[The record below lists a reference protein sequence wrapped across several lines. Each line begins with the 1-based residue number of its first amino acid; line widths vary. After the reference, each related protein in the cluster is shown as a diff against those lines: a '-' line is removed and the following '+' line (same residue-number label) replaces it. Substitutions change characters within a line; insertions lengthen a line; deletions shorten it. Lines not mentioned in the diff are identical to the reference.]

1 MHSIQSCTC
10 PTLGGRP
17 SWFEQPVLRGT
28 ISYKLNL
35 KGVNMTSNE
44 TKKKEGRWA
53 LKRRLKRER
62 EQAGQSYRRTA
73 RLRLQEMFKAGFGS
87 KRSSDKTDAD
97 TQNKIYSKNTFETY
111 KRQFS
116 YFADW
121 LSEAHKEAY
130 TLADARQYVD
140 EYLLHL
146 IELERSAYSITTA
159 KAALAKVFQT
169 EATQFIDTPSR
180 ERANIKR
187 SRGVAVRDSNISNK
201 TETKLALFSSAVG
214 LRRKEMM
221 SIESKDLFF
230 DNGKAYLNVTKGTK
244 GGKARIVEICGT
256 SEGETKMIVEWIQSR
271 NGKLFPKLN
280 TNYDNHHYRA
290 IYAQRLYDRY
300 KREEKDIPLKERYI
314 MRKERAG
321 EVYDK
326 SAMKVVSENLGHNR
340 ISVIAQSYLYN

>member
-17 SWFEQPVLRGT
+17 LRFEQPILRGT

-44 TKKKEGRWA
+44 IKKKEGRWA

-73 RLRLQEMFKAGFGS
+73 RLRLQEMFKAGFGN

-111 KRQFS
+111 KRQFN

-121 LSEAHKEAY
+121 LAEAHKEAY

-169 EATQFIDTPSR
+169 EATQFIDTPPR

-280 TNYDNHHYRA
+280 TNYDNHYYRA
-290 IYAQRLYDRY
+290 VYAQRLYDRY
-300 KREEKDIPLKERYI
+300 KREEKDIPAKERYI
-314 MRKERAG
+314 MRKDRAG

>member
-1 MHSIQSCTC
+1 
-10 PTLGGRP
+10 
-17 SWFEQPVLRGT
+17 
-28 ISYKLNL
+28 
-35 KGVNMTSNE
+35 MTSNE
-44 TKKKEGRWA
+44 IKKKEGRWA
-53 LKRRLKRER
+53 RKRRLRRER
-62 EQAGQSYRRTA
+62 EQAGPKVDSYRKTA
-73 RLRLQEMFKAGFGS
+73 RLRLQEMFKAGFGN
-87 KRSSDKTDAD
+87 KRSSDKTNAD
-97 TQNKIYSKNTFETY
+97 TRNKIYSKNTFETY
-111 KRQFS
+111 KRQFR

-130 TLADARQYVD
+130 TLTDARQYVD

-146 IELERSAYSITTA
+146 VELERSAYSITTA

-169 EATQFIDTPSR
+169 EATQFIDTPAR

-187 SRGVAVRDSNISNK
+187 SRGSAVRDSNISNK

-230 DNGKAYLNVTKGTK
+230 KNGKAYLNVTKGTK
-244 GGKARIVEICGT
+244 GGKPRIVEICGI

-271 NGKLFPKLN
+271 EGKLFPKLN
-280 TNYDNHHYRA
+280 TNYDNHYYRA
-290 IYAQRLYDRY
+290 VYAQRIYDRY
-300 KREEKDIPLKERYI
+300 KRKEKDIPSKERYI

-326 SAMKVVSENLGHNR
+326 LAMEIVSKNLGHNR

>member
-1 MHSIQSCTC
+1 
-10 PTLGGRP
+10 
-17 SWFEQPVLRGT
+17 
-28 ISYKLNL
+28 
-35 KGVNMTSNE
+35 MTSNE
-44 TKKKEGRWA
+44 IKKKEGRWA
-53 LKRRLKRER
+53 RKRRLRRER
-62 EQAGQSYRRTA
+62 EQAGPKVDSYRKTA
-73 RLRLQEMFKAGFGS
+73 RLRLQEMFKAGFGN
-87 KRSSDKTDAD
+87 KRSSDKTNAD
-97 TQNKIYSKNTFETY
+97 TRNKIYSKNTFETY
-111 KRQFS
+111 KRQFR

-130 TLADARQYVD
+130 TIADARQYVD

-146 IELERSAYSITTA
+146 VELERSAYSITTA

-169 EATQFIDTPSR
+169 EATQFIDTPAR

-230 DNGKAYLNVTKGTK
+230 KNGKAYLNVTKGTK
-244 GGKARIVEICGT
+244 GGKSRIVEICGI

-271 NGKLFPKLN
+271 EGKLFPKLN
-280 TNYDNHHYRA
+280 TNYDNHYYRA
-290 IYAQRLYDRY
+290 VYAQRIYDRY
-300 KREEKDIPLKERYI
+300 KRKEKDIPPRERYI

-326 SAMKVVSENLGHNR
+326 LAMEIVSKNLGHNR